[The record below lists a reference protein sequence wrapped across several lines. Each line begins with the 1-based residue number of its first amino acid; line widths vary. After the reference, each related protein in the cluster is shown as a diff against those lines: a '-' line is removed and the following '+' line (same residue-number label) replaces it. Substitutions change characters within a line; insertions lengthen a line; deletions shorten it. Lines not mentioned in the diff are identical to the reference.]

1 MSVLLDERTDTV
13 VLEGLDF
20 IERCDTARHGIPEHA
35 AEVITRFRCCGAGAL
50 LCVKHVRKQREGVDA
65 RIAAGG
71 RIICGY
77 CAVEF
82 TSYDACV
89 EVVPL

>member
-1 MSVLLDERTDTV
+1 MSVLLDEETTTV
-13 VLEGLDF
+13 VLQGLDF
-20 IERCDTARHGIPEHA
+20 TERCDTARHGMPEHP
-35 AEVITRFRCCGAGAL
+35 AEAMTRFRCCSAGAL
-50 LCVKHVRKQREGVDA
+50 LCMRHVKQQREGVDSRLA
-65 RIAAGG
+65 MGG

-77 CAVEF
+77 CSAEF